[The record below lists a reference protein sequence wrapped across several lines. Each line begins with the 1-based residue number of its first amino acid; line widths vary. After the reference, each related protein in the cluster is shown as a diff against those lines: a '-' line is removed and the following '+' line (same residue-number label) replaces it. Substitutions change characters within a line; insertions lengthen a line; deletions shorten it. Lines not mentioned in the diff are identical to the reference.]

1 MSSAAYTSRVHT
13 GSHWGVYDVEIH
25 NGRLVG
31 THPFPHD
38 PHPSPMMEAMPSAIH
53 HQSRVTRPM
62 VRQGYLERGHASD
75 RAGRGVEPFVPG
87 DSIMRDRRLLLV

>member
-1 MSSAAYTSRVHT
+1 MSSTAYPSRVHT

-38 PHPSPMMEAMPSAIH
+38 PHPSHMIEAMPSAIH
-53 HQSRVTRPM
+53 HKSRVMRPM
-62 VRQGYLERGHASD
+62 VRQGYLERGWASD
-75 RAGRGVEPFVPG
+75 RAGRGVEPFSG
-87 DSIMRDRRLLLV
+87 